1 MTVSPRIT
9 TTRTLAALA
18 LLAAGAGPALAQSS
32 GNPNTLN
39 NMNERLSTQSQIR
52 GIQNQQQFDNSQ
64 NRMQIQRN
72 ELFRPEPSAG
82 PAIIAPRR

>member
-1 MTVSPRIT
+1 MTPTLRT
-9 TTRTLAALA
+9 TSVRTLAGLA
-18 LLAAGAGPALAQSS
+18 LLVAGAGPALAQSS

-39 NMNERLSTQSQIR
+39 NMNDRLATQSQIR
-52 GIQNQQQFDNSQ
+52 GVQTQQQFDNSQ

-82 PAIIAPRR
+82 PTIVAPRR